1 MKVWLETQV
10 THIPPRNGVAD
21 AIRYARNEL
30 DTNTIERAIHPIT
43 LGRTN
48 HLFADSDGGPARW
61 ATVCFLITTA
71 KLNDV
76 EPFAY
81 HKDALDH
88 MSGGRSMSESMN
100 SCPGI

>member
-30 DTNTIERAIHPIT
+30 DTNTIERAIHHIT

-48 HLFADSDGGPARW
+48 HLIADSEARW
-61 ATVCFLITTA
+61 ATVITTA

-81 HKDALDH
+81 HKDALEH
-88 MSGGRSMSESMN
+88 MSGGCSMSESMN